1 MTKVLEFE
9 GTAEEIQLR
18 FADFA
23 GQRMYVTAY
32 SVEAPLADSASP
44 ADKMST
50 VQKIIARAKLTPK
63 HESDKIPADF
73 CDQLDHYIYGTPKK

>member
-9 GTAEEIQLR
+9 GSAEDIQLR

-32 SVEAPLADSASP
+32 SVEAPLADS
-44 ADKMST
+44 DST
-50 VQKIIARAKLTPK
+50 TAILSIEEKILSLSRLTPK

-73 CDQLDHYIYGTPKK
+73 CDKLDHYIYGTPKK